1 MNMYMKS
8 GIVAQFREPH
18 GFFGQIAG
26 VIMANRSSN
35 IDRNLWTLKLLELKS
50 TDRLLELGFGP
61 GIAIKEASKIVS
73 QGKIV
78 GIDHSLT
85 MLRQATRRNT
95 DAIERGVVE
104 LLLGNAESLPEFDE
118 RFDKIYSA
126 NVVQFWQNPVAV
138 FQQLR
143 ALLAPR
149 GTLATTYMPRCSG
162 ATSGDARNKA
172 AEIHHQLESAGF
184 SSIRAEEKCT
194 LPVSTVCV
202 LANNETA

>member
-1 MNMYMKS
+1 MNMKS
-8 GIVAQFREPH
+8 GIVAQFKEPH

-35 IDRNLWTLKLLELKS
+35 IDRHLWTLELLELKS

-73 QGKIV
+73 QGKII

-85 MLRQATRRNT
+85 MLRQATRRNAA
-95 DAIERGVVE
+95 AIERGIVE
-104 LLLGNAESLPEFDE
+104 LFAGNAESLPEFDE

-126 NVVQFWQNPVAV
+126 NVIQFWQDPVAV
-138 FQQLR
+138 FQRLR

-149 GTLATTYMPRCSG
+149 GTVATTYMPRCSG
-162 ATSGDARNKA
+162 ATSSDARNKA
-172 AEIHHQLESAGF
+172 AEIQNQFESAGF
-184 SSIRAEEKCT
+184 SSIRIEEKRT

-202 LANNETA
+202 LASNETA